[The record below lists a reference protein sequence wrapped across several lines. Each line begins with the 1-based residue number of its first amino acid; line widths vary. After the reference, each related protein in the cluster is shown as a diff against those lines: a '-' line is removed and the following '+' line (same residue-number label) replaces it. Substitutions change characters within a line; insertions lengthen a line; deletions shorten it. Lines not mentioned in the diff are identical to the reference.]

1 MCSSP
6 LVFGRHTHVHTPSYT
21 HTQGVVA
28 KLVRL
33 KDPATATALE
43 VAAAG
48 KLYQVVVDS
57 ERTAKAL
64 LSNGQLK
71 QRVTIIPL
79 NKVSSKGPSASATS
93 AAARLAPGKATLA
106 LELVGYQPEMAAA
119 IKYAFRNAFVCQ
131 DAATAKQLAYSRQVA
146 TRCITLEGDDF
157 NPSGL
162 LTGGSRNRGA
172 PLLARVARLA
182 EIEAVMEGHAARIAE
197 IQRALGDMAQAGK
210 QHAALQREL
219 ELATHALQLLQAR
232 VAGSERAQLQEA
244 VRALEGSLAEAQS
257 AAEAAR
263 AKRGALVDEA
273 AALEREAKDFKKDA
287 AKHVK
292 ATQGA
297 LAAAKKALEGAKRE
311 AKAAE
316 SQWRQQTAEAES
328 SEQERVAVAGQV
340 ATQTQLLA
348 GC

>member
-1 MCSSP
+1 M
-6 LVFGRHTHVHTPSYT
+6 
-21 HTQGVVA
+21 
-28 KLVRL
+28 RL
-33 KDPATATALE
+33 KDSTTATALE

-79 NKVSSKGPSASATS
+79 NKVSSGGPSAAATK
-93 AAARLAPGKATLA
+93 AATRMSNGKATLA
-106 LELVGYQPEMAAA
+106 LELVGYQAEVAAA
-119 IKYAFRNAFVCQ
+119 IKYAFGSAFVCQ
-131 DAATAKQLAYSRQVA
+131 DAATAKQLAYSREVA

-162 LTGGSRNRGA
+162 LTGGSRSRGA
-172 PLLARVARLA
+172 PLLARVAQLA
-182 EIEAVMEGHAARIAE
+182 EVEEAVEGHEAHI
-197 IQRALGDMAQAGK
+197 AQARAALAGMATAAK

-219 ELATHALQLLQAR
+219 ELASHALQLLQAR
-232 VAGSERAQLQEA
+232 VAGSERAQLQES
-244 VRALEGSLAEAQS
+244 VDALEAELADAQA

-263 AKRGALVDEA
+263 ATRAELVKQA
-273 AALEREAKDFKKDA
+273 VALEQEAKDFKKDA

-292 ATQGA
+292 AAEAA
-297 LAAAKKALEGAKRE
+297 LGAAKKALEGAKRD

-316 SQWRQQTAEAES
+316 SGLQAATAEAES
-328 SEQERVAVAGQV
+328 SAEERQLVGGQV
-340 ATQTQLLA
+340 AAQTQLLT
-348 GC
+348 GRLIGGVVVGLLW

>member
-1 MCSSP
+1 M
-6 LVFGRHTHVHTPSYT
+6 
-21 HTQGVVA
+21 VA

-79 NKVSSKGPSASATS
+79 NKVSSGGPSAAATK
-93 AAARLAPGKATLA
+93 AAARLSSGKATLA
-106 LELVGYQPEMAAA
+106 LELVGYQSEVAAA
-119 IKYAFRNAFVCQ
+119 IKYAFGNAFVCQ
-131 DAATAKQLAYSRQVA
+131 DAATAKQLAYSREVA
-146 TRCITLEGDDF
+146 TRCITLDGDDF

-172 PLLARVARLA
+172 SLLARVAHLA
-182 EIEAVMEGHAARIAE
+182 EVEEAIARHAARIDE
-197 IQRALGDMAQAGK
+197 ITATLSGQATAAK

-219 ELATHALQLLQAR
+219 ELATHALQLLKAR
-232 VAGSERAQLQEA
+232 VAGSERVQLQES
-244 VRALEGSLAEAQS
+244 VRALEDELAAAQ
-257 AAEAAR
+257 AAADAAR
-263 AKRGALVDEA
+263 AKRVQLVEDM
-273 AALEREAKDFKKDA
+273 AALEQEARDLKKDA
-287 AKHVK
+287 ARHVK
-292 ATQGA
+292 AAETA
-297 LAAAKKALEGAKRE
+297 LAAAKKALESAKRE
-311 AKAAE
+311 AKTAESKLQEKAAE
-316 SQWRQQTAEAES
+316 AASCEE
-328 SEQERVAVAGQV
+328 ERGSVGSQV

-348 GC
+348 GVCMLYRE